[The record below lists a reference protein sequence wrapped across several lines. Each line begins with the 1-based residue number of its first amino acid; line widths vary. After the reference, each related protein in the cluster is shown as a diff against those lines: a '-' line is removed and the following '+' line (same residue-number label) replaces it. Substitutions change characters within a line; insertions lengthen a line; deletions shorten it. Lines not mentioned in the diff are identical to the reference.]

1 MTVVIDRLSPGSEVQ
16 RQGGVSL
23 GQGFVWNSWY
33 VAAVSG
39 DLTAGDLLARRI
51 LDIRVLLGRTS
62 SGEAWALNDRC
73 PHRAVP
79 LSAGRTVRDDRG
91 EDLIECPY
99 HGWRFRTY
107 GVCASVPA
115 NVDPDF
121 TVETIRVSVFRVVE
135 AQGLIW
141 IWMTRDGAEPDQ
153 LPPVIPGVVGR
164 KPLAVATIDYPVH
177 VDHAILGL
185 VDPAHGPY
193 VHRQWW
199 WRKPTRARLKSKAFV
214 PSPLGF
220 TMVGHAP
227 SESGRLYRLL
237 GSAPRTEIVFRLP
250 GLRWEHLR
258 LGARSVLALSAMTPV
273 TEHETRMTQIVW
285 SDVGPLRLLAPLVRL
300 AVRRFLREDEVVIAA
315 QSRGLGRGLAD
326 HPPFLWVGDA
336 DQQARWYVQL
346 KREWLASQGDGR
358 PFANPVKEKQ
368 LKWIS

>member
-1 MTVVIDRLSPGSEVQ
+1 MPASRSDARREGSA
-16 RQGGVSL
+16 RL
-23 GQGFVWNSWY
+23 GQGFLWNSWY

-39 DLTAGDLLARRI
+39 QLAAGELLPRQI
-51 LDIRVLLGRTS
+51 LGLRVLLGRTPT
-62 SGEAWALNDRC
+62 GEVWALNDRC

-79 LSAGRTVRDDRG
+79 LSAGRTVRGARG

-99 HGWRFRTY
+99 HGWRFRTD

-115 NVDPDF
+115 NADPDF
-121 TVETIRVSVFRVVE
+121 TVETIRVSAFRVVE
-135 AQGLIW
+135 THGLIW
-141 IWMTRDGAEPDQ
+141 IWMTQDRAEPDHP
-153 LPPVIPGVVGR
+153 PPVIPGIVGR
-164 KPLAVATIDYPVH
+164 KPLAVATIAYPVH

-199 WRKPTRARLKSKAFV
+199 WRKPTRARVKSKAFV
-214 PSPLGF
+214 ASPLGF

-237 GSAPRTEIVFRLP
+237 GASPVTEIVFRLP

-273 TEHETRMTQIVW
+273 TDHETRMTQIVW
-285 SDVGPLRLLAPLVRL
+285 SDFGALRFLAPLVRF
-300 AVRRFLREDEVVIAA
+300 AVHRFLQEDEVVITA
-315 QSRGLGRGLAD
+315 QSRDLKD
-326 HPPFLWVGDA
+326 SPPFLWVGDA

-346 KREWLASQGDGR
+346 KREWLASRGEDR
-358 PFANPVKEKQ
+358 AFVNPVKARR
-368 LKWIS
+368 LSWSS